1 MNREQSTPPFPLSF
15 GKGEGEEAW
24 RGASPSRNSMQI
36 SSGPSATPKP
46 PPPTP
51 DSADKADKPQFGSRT
66 LLLLF
71 DGNAIVHRAFHAIQP
86 LTVSRTGEMVNAV
99 HGFAATLLK
108 VLGEMK
114 PTHWGIAFDRPV
126 PTFRHQMFEK
136 YKQQRPPT
144 PEELKSQIQRVR
156 QVADVFGIPRFE
168 VDGFEAD
175 DVLATLAAQA
185 GEQGIETVIV
195 TGDADMLQV
204 VSPRTR
210 VLYPKRTFSDPI
222 MFDEAGVREKY
233 GLSPSQLADFKALI
247 GDTSDNIPNIKG
259 IGEKTAARLVE
270 QFGSIQGIYE
280 HLDQITPERIR
291 ASLEV
296 NREQAVRSRELAT
309 VVRTVPGVSL
319 NLEQCRV
326 AAYDRTAVVSL
337 FRELEFAA
345 LLNRLP
351 RDIGVADSP
360 RVSGSTGVECHLLNT
375 EQDLDQLVVRLS
387 NSPRFALELITSDKG
402 AMSADLLGLSI
413 AVQPGEAFYIPISHQ
428 GLEQPPQLSVQV
440 VLNRLRQMLESDKP
454 AKLLSNAKLAIIV
467 LSRLGIHLSG
477 ADFDTGIAAY
487 SLGEKATSLSSLAF
501 NRLGVELLPLSGL
514 TGTGSKARPLALV
527 PADEV
532 ARYAG
537 NLAGAVFRLES
548 ALRTDLESQ
557 GLSRL
562 FAEIEMPLVPV
573 LAEMEMNGVALDV
586 DLLRRLSESLGKDIA
601 TLEKQVHQV
610 AGQEFNINSPQQL
623 GKVLFEHLNLPTTRR
638 TRNGYS
644 TDAAILEEL
653 RKDYPLIIRPV
664 LEYRQLT
671 KLKSTYLD
679 ALPTLIN
686 PATGRVHTSFNQ
698 TVTATG
704 RLSSSDPNLQN
715 IPVRGELGKKI
726 RQAIVAAPGK
736 TLLAADYSQID
747 LRVLAHLSHDPALVN
762 AFANNEDI
770 HTSTASQVFNIAP
783 SQVTAE
789 MRRVAKTV
797 NFGVIYGMSDYGLEQ
812 ATDLS
817 RGEAARFI
825 DTYFQRYPKVK
836 EYLDRTR
843 EQAHRL
849 GYVQTLTGR
858 RRYIPEVNSTNRQVR
873 EAAERMAINM
883 PVQGTSADIIKI
895 AMINLYRVMKDRKM
909 SALLILQVHDELV
922 FEVSPSEKNS
932 LISLLSDIMPE
943 AMHLAVP
950 LKIDIKQGRNL
961 GEMA

>member
-1 MNREQSTPPFPLSF
+1 MIRWQSTPHLPPSF
-15 GKGEGEEAW
+15 GKGEGAEDT
-24 RGASPSRNSMQI
+24 RGANSSLDCTSTDQTDNPR
-36 SSGPSATPKP
+36 S
-46 PPPTP
+46 
-51 DSADKADKPQFGSRT
+51 GSRT

-99 HGFAATLLK
+99 YGFAATVLK
-108 VLGEMK
+108 VLSEIK

-136 YKQQRPPT
+136 YKEQRPPT

-185 GEQGIETVIV
+185 SEQAIDTIIV

-204 VSPRTR
+204 VSPRIK
-210 VLYPKRTFSDPI
+210 VLYPKRTFSDPVL
-222 MFDEAGVREKY
+222 FDEAGVREKY
-233 GLSPSQLADFKALI
+233 GLSPSQLADFKALV
-247 GDTSDNIPNIKG
+247 GDVSDNIPNVRG
-259 IGEKTAARLVE
+259 VGEKTAVKLIQ
-270 QFGSIQGIYE
+270 QFGGIQGIYE
-280 HLDQITPERIR
+280 HLDQVLPERIR
-291 ASLEV
+291 TALEAS
-296 NREQAVRSRELAT
+296 REQAVRSRELST
-309 VVRTVPGVSL
+309 VVKAVPGVAL
-319 NLEQCRV
+319 NLDQCRV
-326 AAYDRTAVVSL
+326 TAYDRAAVVNL

-351 RDIGVADSP
+351 QEVGVACAA
-360 RVSGSTGVECHLLNT
+360 RASGPTSVDCHLVNT
-375 EQDLDQLVVRLS
+375 ELDLDRLIARLGAT
-387 NSPRFALELITSDKG
+387 PRFALEVITTDKS
-402 AMSADLLGLSI
+402 AMSSQLLGLSI
-413 AVQPGEAFYIPISHQ
+413 AVEPGEAFYIPLGHQ
-428 GLEQPPQLSVQV
+428 GLEQPPQLPIQA
-440 VLNRLRQMLESDKP
+440 VLNKLRHVFESERP
-454 AKLLSNAKLAIIV
+454 AKSSSNTKLAVII
-467 LSRLGIHLSG
+467 LSRVGVRLAG

-487 SLGEKATSLSSLAF
+487 SLGEKAVSLSSLAF
-501 NRLGVELLPLSGL
+501 NRLAVELPPLTEL
-514 TGTGSKARPLALV
+514 TGTGSKSRPMRLV
-527 PADEV
+527 PASEA

-537 NLAGAVFRLES
+537 NLASAVIRLES
-548 ALRTDLESQ
+548 VLRRDLESQ

-573 LAEMEMNGVALDV
+573 LAEMEMNGVALNV
-586 DLLRRLSESLGKDIA
+586 DLLRQLSESMGRDIA
-601 TLEKQVHQV
+601 TLEKQIHQV

-623 GKVLFEHLNLPTTRR
+623 GKILFEHLKLPVARR
-638 TRNGYS
+638 TKSGYS

-653 RKDYPLIIRPV
+653 RKHYPLIIGPV

-679 ALPTLIN
+679 ALPSLIN

-715 IPVRGELGKKI
+715 IPVRGEIGKKI
-726 RQAIVAAPGK
+726 RQAIIAAPDT

-747 LRVLAHLSHDPALVN
+747 LRVLAHLSQDPALLN
-762 AFANNEDI
+762 AFLNNEDI
-770 HTSTASQVFNIAP
+770 HTSTASQVFNVPP

-817 RGEAARFI
+817 REEAARFI
-825 DTYFQRYPKVK
+825 ETYFQKYPKVK
-836 EYLDRTR
+836 EYLDSTR
-843 EQAHRL
+843 EQARRL

-858 RRYIPEVNSTNRQVR
+858 RRYIPEVNSPNRQVR

-895 AMINLYRVMKDRKM
+895 AMVNLHRAMKDRKM

-922 FEVSPSEKNS
+922 FEVTPAEKDS
-932 LISLLSDIMPE
+932 LTSLLSAIMPG
-943 AMHLAVP
+943 AMSLAVP
-950 LKIDIKQGRNL
+950 LKIDIKQGRNW
-961 GEMA
+961 GEME

>member
-1 MNREQSTPPFPLSF
+1 MSKGQSTPPLPLSF
-15 GKGEGEEAW
+15 GEENT
-24 RGASPSRNSMQI
+24 RGASSSHNSTQ
-36 SSGPSATPKP
+36 T
-46 PPPTP
+46 
-51 DSADKADKPQFGSRT
+51 SADKTDKPQPGGRT

-108 VLGEMK
+108 VLSEIK

-136 YKQQRPPT
+136 YKEQRPPT
-144 PEELKSQIQRVR
+144 PEELKSQIQRVH

-185 GEQGIETVIV
+185 GEQEIEAVIV

-204 VSPRTR
+204 VSPGIR

-222 MFDEAGVREKY
+222 LFDETGVREKY
-233 GLSPSQLADFKALI
+233 GLSPSQLSDYKALV

-259 IGEKTAARLVE
+259 IGEKTAAKLVE

-280 HLDQITPERIR
+280 HLDQVVPERIR
-291 ASLEV
+291 AALEA
-296 NREQAVRSRELAT
+296 NREQAARSKELAT
-309 VVRTVPGVSL
+309 VVKTVPGISL
-319 NLEQCRV
+319 NLERCRV
-326 AAYDRTAVVSL
+326 AAYDRAAVVNL

-351 RDIGVADSP
+351 QEIGVADSP
-360 RVSGSTGVECHLLNT
+360 RVSGLTGVDCHLVT
-375 EQDLDQLVVRLS
+375 AEPDLDHLATRLS
-387 NSPRFALELITSDKG
+387 TSPRFALEVITSDKS
-402 AMSADLLGLSI
+402 AMSAGLLGLSI
-413 AVQPGEAFYIPISHQ
+413 AIQPGEAFYIPLGHQ
-428 GLEQPPQLSVQV
+428 GLEQPPRLPSQI
-440 VLNRLRQMLESDKP
+440 VLNRLRSVFESERP
-454 AKLLSNAKLAIIV
+454 AKLSSNAKLAIIV
-467 LSRLGIHLSG
+467 LSRFGVRLSG
-477 ADFDTGIAAY
+477 VDFDTGIAAY
-487 SLGEKATSLSSLAF
+487 SLGEKATSLSSLTF
-501 NRLGVELLPLSGL
+501 NRLGVELPSLSEL
-514 TGTGSKARPLALV
+514 TGAGSKARPLALV
-527 PADEV
+527 PVGEV
-532 ARYAG
+532 ARCAG
-537 NLAGAVFRLES
+537 NLTEAVLKLES
-548 ALRTDLESQ
+548 VLRTDLESQ

-573 LAEMEMNGVALDV
+573 LAEMEMNGVALDEN
-586 DLLRRLSESLGKDIA
+586 LLRQLSESMGKDIA
-601 TLEKQVHQV
+601 TLEKQIHQV

-623 GKVLFEHLNLPTTRR
+623 GKVLFEHLKLPIARR
-638 TRNGYS
+638 TRSGYS

-653 RKDYPLIIRPV
+653 RKDYPLIISPV

-715 IPVRGELGKKI
+715 IPVRGGLGRKV
-726 RQAIVAAPGK
+726 RQAFIAAPGK

-747 LRVLAHLSHDPALVN
+747 LRVLAHLSRDPSLTN
-762 AFANNEDI
+762 AFINNEDI
-770 HTSTASQVFNIAP
+770 HTSTASQVFNVDP
-783 SQVTAE
+783 SRVTTE

-817 RGEAARFI
+817 REEAARFI
-825 DTYFQRYPKVK
+825 ETYFQRYPKVK
-836 EYLDRTR
+836 EYLDNTR
-843 EQAHRL
+843 EQAHQL

-858 RRYIPEVNSTNRQVR
+858 RRYIPEVNSPNRQVR

-895 AMINLYRVMKDRKM
+895 AMIDLYRAMKDRKM
-909 SALLILQVHDELV
+909 TALLTLQVHDELI
-922 FEVSPSEKNS
+922 FEVTPAEKDE
-932 LISLLSDIMPE
+932 LIRLSSDIMSG
-943 AMHLAVP
+943 AMSLAVP
-950 LKIDIKQGRNL
+950 LKIDIKQGRNW
-961 GEMA
+961 GEME